1 MQRVNSEN
9 GSYKCTP
16 PDHTSHALQSKKKK
30 DNSDS
35 VKEHISKVMPACLQA
50 VKLGVEH
57 VRDRGQRMPI
67 FGVNVGECPDNIGKA
82 EATRYSG
89 ILIHITRVI
98 VVNEIV
104 PERLA
109 KNRPSQ
115 RYKNDANAES
125 EPPAPGPMRS
135 YRLSSDSLHASP
147 RIRVTSTITQCE

>member
-1 MQRVNSEN
+1 MQRVNGEN

-16 PDHTSHALQSKKKK
+16 PERTRHALQSKKKK
-30 DNSDS
+30 DNSDD
-35 VKEHISKVMPACLQA
+35 VEEYIGKVMPACLQA
-50 VKLGVEH
+50 VKLAVEH

-82 EATRYSG
+82 EATGYPG
-89 ILIHITRVI
+89 ILIHVTRVI

-104 PERLA
+104 PECLA

-125 EPPAPGPMRS
+125 KPPARSPMRS
-135 YRLSSDSLHASP
+135 YRLSSDPVHAS
-147 RIRVTSTITQCE
+147 RQIRVTSTMTKYE

>member
-16 PDHTSHALQSKKKK
+16 PDRTSHALQSKKKK
-30 DNSDS
+30 DNSDGM
-35 VKEHISKVMPACLQA
+35 KEYISKVMPACIQA
-50 VKLGVEH
+50 IKLGVKH

-67 FGVNVGECPDNIGKA
+67 FGVNVGECPDNIGKV
-82 EATRYSG
+82 EATCYPG
-89 ILIHITRVI
+89 ILIHVTRVI
-98 VVNEIV
+98 VVNKVV

-125 EPPAPGPMRS
+125 KPPARGPMRS
-135 YRLSSDSLHASP
+135 YRLSSDPVHASR
-147 RIRVTSTITQCE
+147 RIRVTSTITKYE